1 MSYTNVELV
10 KGYLVDSFP
19 RQDAILD
26 QPVVMNS
33 SEDISFFS
41 GAVESSTVTVKSVQ
55 SNDLTRASVI
65 LVTATTSLTTSRL
78 VPGSVVVA
86 TDSSM
91 GKSYVENS
99 DFIIDYTAGD
109 LIIKSGGD
117 LSTGMTVTVWYQT
130 YYAYVNATD
139 YTIDADN
146 GEIRRLTS
154 GSIALGETVY
164 IDYNPVS
171 KTYNEAVIT
180 NAVVMA
186 NGLVER
192 EVDPSGDFGADP
204 TLAASATFRAL
215 EIICESAAVRD
226 LSRLNGQQNTTV
238 GWLKLAELFATRAD
252 SLLRS
257 FRPPI
262 TSPKSPQHG

>member
-19 RQDAILD
+19 RQDAIYD
-26 QPVVMNS
+26 QPVVINS
-33 SEDISFFS
+33 SDAISFFS
-41 GAVESSTVTVKSVQ
+41 GAVDDATVKVKSVQ
-55 SNDLTRASVI
+55 SNILTRITLI
-65 LVTATTSLTTSRL
+65 LDSSTTSITASRI
-78 VPGSVVVA
+78 VPGSVVAA

-91 GKSYVENS
+91 GKLYIENA
-99 DFIIDYTAGD
+99 DFVIDYSLGD
-109 LIIKSGGD
+109 LTIKSGGE

-130 YYAYVNATD
+130 YYTYIAATD
-139 YTIDADN
+139 YSIDADN
-146 GEIRRLTS
+146 GEIRRLAS
-154 GSIALGETVY
+154 GNIALGEVVY
-164 IDYNPVS
+164 IDYNPVG

-180 NAVVMA
+180 NAVIMA

-215 EIICESAAVRD
+215 EIICESSAVRD
-226 LSRLNGQQNTTV
+226 LSRLNGQQNTTS
-238 GWLKLAELFATRAD
+238 GWLKLAEMFAARAD
-252 SLLRS
+252 GLLRS

-262 TSPKSPQHG
+262 TGPNSPQHG